1 MGMLFTQ
8 YAVYHGPEGL
18 TKIANKVHALASVV
32 AAALKGQGHEIIN
45 QQFFDT
51 LTVGLDGAA
60 GEVVH
65 QEAKLQRINLRRIY
79 GDYVGITFDE
89 STTFEDVI
97 DLLNVFL
104 AVGKQGSTRRGGR
117 GRRSP
122 YTHESVSALAKEL
135 GLDHAILGQEHMPSR
150 NIPDDLRRTSKFL
163 EQSVFNM
170 IKNET
175 DMLRYSKPGIS
186 GLCMRYT
193 LTTVVSTL
201 VNYLQSKDLSLVH
214 SMIPLGSCTMKV

>member
-1 MGMLFTQ
+1 M
-8 YAVYHGPEGL
+8 
-18 TKIANKVHALASVV
+18 HALTTVV
-32 AAALKGQGHEIIN
+32 AAALKGQGHEIVN

-104 AVGKQGSTRRGGR
+104 AVGKQGSNRRTGR
-117 GRRSP
+117 GRRAP

-135 GLDHAILGQEHMPSR
+135 GLDNAVLGEEHMPTR
-150 NIPDDLRRTSKFL
+150 NIPDALRRTSKFM
-163 EQSVFNM
+163 EQPVFNM

-175 DMLRYSKPGIS
+175 DMLRYSES
-186 GLCMRYT
+186 SQAFDVSFEAT
-193 LTTVVSTL
+193 LTC
-201 VNYLQSKDLSLVH
+201 LS
-214 SMIPLGSCTMKV
+214 

>member
-1 MGMLFTQ
+1 M
-8 YAVYHGPEGL
+8 
-18 TKIANKVHALASVV
+18 
-32 AAALKGQGHEIIN
+32 KGQGHEIVN
-45 QQFFDT
+45 EQFFDT

-104 AVGKQGSTRRGGR
+104 AVGKQGSTRRTGR
-117 GRRSP
+117 GRRAP

-135 GLDHAILGQEHMPSR
+135 GLDHAILGEEHMPTR
-150 NIPDDLRRTSKFL
+150 NIPDALRRTSKFM
-163 EQSVFNM
+163 EQPVFNM

-175 DMLRYSKPGIS
+175 DMLRYSES
-186 GLCMRYT
+186 GLRFVRDSNSNSFY
-193 LTTVVSTL
+193 
-201 VNYLQSKDLSLVH
+201 Q
-214 SMIPLGSCTMKV
+214 